1 MSGTTDPFAPPFT
14 AEFGAS
20 AAASPAAARTITNIT
35 VTSMNSQR
43 VGVAFT
49 VRGTF
54 KIAAGALTYADDKG
68 VPSAIPLQETFTYSF
83 VHPGFNA
90 TGTQTVT
97 VGVPGGVSAKSNTF
111 KVV

>member
-1 MSGTTDPFAPPFT
+1 MSGAVDPFAPAFA

-20 AAASPAAARTITNIT
+20 PAPASTITNIT
-35 VTSMNSQR
+35 VTPVNSQR

-54 KIAAGALTYADDKG
+54 QIAAGALTYTDDKG
-68 VPSAIPLQETFTYSF
+68 VPVAIPVRETFTYSF

-90 TGTQTVT
+90 AGTQTIT
-97 VGVPGGVSAKSNTF
+97 VGVPRGVWAKSNAF
-111 KVV
+111 KVIKA